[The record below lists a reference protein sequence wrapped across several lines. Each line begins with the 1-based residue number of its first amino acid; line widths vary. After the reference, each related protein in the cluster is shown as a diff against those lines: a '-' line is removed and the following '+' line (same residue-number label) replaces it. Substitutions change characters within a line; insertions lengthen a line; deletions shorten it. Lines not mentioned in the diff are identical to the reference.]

1 MKSLV
6 TGLKSNNTL
15 TRLLLDGEFPSQTN
29 VFSEYLQS
37 SQSQP
42 ISLRALSYNGKAYLL
57 ASAMVPEPHEDS
69 VSRPSSV
76 GSALRRLG
84 GLEGKDVA
92 RFFGTYAANASMIHL
107 ESLNVEGV
115 HKVSCK
121 ALSDCI
127 VHLRELKVSRIIFEA
142 RDIAAQLIESIKKNR
157 SLHSVAIP
165 SEYGERPGAY
175 SSKSVRVNGR
185 LCLTWYCQRNR
196 SIPTLFVGDEE
207 HQGCGKGDTM
217 GRWIFPSLLYTAQRA
232 NKTAPNMIL
241 IGLRKLSGSA
251 GPVQSS
257 KRMQS

>member
-6 TGLKSNNTL
+6 NGLKSNNTL

-37 SQSQP
+37 CQSQP
-42 ISLRALSYNGKAYLL
+42 ISLQELSYNGKAYLL

-69 VSRPSSV
+69 VSRPFSV
-76 GSALRRLG
+76 GSALRILRLG
-84 GLEGKDVA
+84 SLEGKDVA

-107 ESLNVEGV
+107 ESLNVECL

-127 VHLRELKVSRIIFEA
+127 VHLRELKVSRIVLEA

-165 SEYGERPGAY
+165 SEYSERPGA
-175 SSKSVRVNGR
+175 
-185 LCLTWYCQRNR
+185 
-196 SIPTLFVGDEE
+196 
-207 HQGCGKGDTM
+207 
-217 GRWIFPSLLYTAQRA
+217 TAA
-232 NKTAPNMIL
+232 
-241 IGLRKLSGSA
+241 
-251 GPVQSS
+251 
-257 KRMQS
+257 RM